1 MHIYFYLSPSNNAW
15 RNMAQDEWLLANL
28 PADTLLFYC
37 YVNAPS
43 VIIGKN
49 QNAWK
54 ECDLPAME
62 RDGVRLARRV
72 SGGGAVY
79 HDLGNL
85 NFSFLAAKDVYCL
98 EKQMNVILQ
107 AVKKLGI
114 DAQFSGRND
123 ITVEEKKFSGNAFC
137 ARGDNRMHHGTLLL
151 HSDLSRLSRYLHVS
165 PQKIQSKGIDSVR
178 ARVCNL
184 SEWNPALSRRD
195 AGETMLHL
203 LRESLQETYEELL
216 VPYPFPSSWEQEVS
230 ALEEKHASW
239 EWRLGQAP
247 RFSLEWEA
255 RFPWGGVEIQL
266 SLREGYIEAVRVYSD
281 ALDPELPAAIEKAF
295 RGRRYA
301 RESLTGGL
309 SALPEPYGKDLQGL
323 LQSVN
328 L

>member
-1 MHIYFYLSPSNNAW
+1 MHIYFYLSPSDNAW
-15 RNMAQDEWLLANL
+15 RNMAQDEWFLANL

-37 YVNAPS
+37 YINAPS

-184 SEWNPALSRRD
+184 SEWTPALSRED

-203 LRESLQETYEELL
+203 LRESLQETYEEPLA
-216 VPYPFPSSWEQEVS
+216 PYPFPSSWEQEVS

-255 RFPWGGVEIQL
+255 RFPWGGVEIHL

-295 RGRRYA
+295 RGCRYA
-301 RESLTGGL
+301 RESLTGSL
-309 SALPEPYGKDLQGL
+309 SVLLEPYGKDLQGF